1 MLPDEMGMEGCPENN
16 TLLYLILSALL
27 VPFLFV
33 LYKACTYLYAKG
45 HKEKSKMSRRES
57 MKSMEFAELQLE
69 LFGERALKNLKHIG
83 STHDLQK
90 LASQHSLR
98 SLKAAETGDVSEAGE
113 TSEDEGEYNNFMN
126 FLQGGPKAPNPNV
139 MTLVSGEPAKDGDEN
154 V

>member
-1 MLPDEMGMEGCPENN
+1 MGMEGCPESN
-16 TLLYLILSALL
+16 TLLYLILAALL

-33 LYKACTYLYAKG
+33 VYKACTYLYAKG
-45 HKEKSKMSRRES
+45 HKEKTKMSRLES

-90 LASQHSLR
+90 LASVR
-98 SLKAAETGDVSEAGE
+98 SMKILKAAETGDVSETG
-113 TSEDEGEYNNFMN
+113 DNNFM
-126 FLQGGPKAPNPNV
+126 
-139 MTLVSGEPAKDGDEN
+139 SGKSTKDGEEN